1 MAQDRHLSE
10 TKYFAL
16 LKAIH
21 DNGGVECQ
29 RNPQLWFPEDIP
41 DPEKRELSIKA
52 AKRICKQCPIR
63 DACLSFALE
72 SNQRYGIWGGTEGHE
87 RI

>member
-1 MAQDRHLSE
+1 MSDRHLSD
-10 TKYFAL
+10 TRHFAL
-16 LKAIH
+16 LKLIQEQ
-21 DNGGVECQ
+21 GGVECE

-52 AKRICKQCPIR
+52 AKGICKQCPIKPQ
-63 DACLSFALE
+63 CLTYALE
-72 SNQRYGIWGGTEGHE
+72 TSQRYGIWGGTEGHE

>member
-1 MAQDRHLSE
+1 MAPDKALAD

-21 DNGGVECQ
+21 DVGGVECQ

-52 AKRICKQCPIR
+52 AKAICKRCPIKMK
-63 DACLSFALE
+63 CLTYALE
-72 SNQRYGIWGGTEGHE
+72 TNQRYGVWGGTEGHE
-87 RI
+87 R

>member
-1 MAQDRHLSE
+1 MSNDRHLSE

-21 DNGGVECQ
+21 ENGGVECQ
-29 RNPQLWFPEDIP
+29 RIPEPFFPEDIP

-52 AKRICKQCPIR
+52 AKAICKRCPIKTQ
-63 DACLSFALE
+63 CLTYALE
-72 SNQRYGIWGGTEGHE
+72 SGQRYGIWGGTEGHE